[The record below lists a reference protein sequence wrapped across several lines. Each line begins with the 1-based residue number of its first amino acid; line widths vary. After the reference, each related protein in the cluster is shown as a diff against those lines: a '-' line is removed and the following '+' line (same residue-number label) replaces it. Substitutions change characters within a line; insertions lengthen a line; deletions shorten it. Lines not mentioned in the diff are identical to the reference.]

1 MDLGKAIKQLRKQK
15 NYNQKQFCDIVEIT
29 QTYLSLLENNKRKP
43 SMEVLEKIASK
54 LETPF
59 AVLLWFTLDSTDV
72 EPRKLEMFELLK
84 PSIDKLIT
92 DLFN

>member
-1 MDLGKAIKQLRKQK
+1 MDLGNAIKQLRKQK
-15 NYNQKQFCDIVEIT
+15 NYNQKQFCKIVGIT
-29 QTYLSLLENNKRKP
+29 HNYLSLIESSKREP
-43 SMEVLEKIASK
+43 SIKVLKKIADE

-59 AVLLWFTLDSTDV
+59 AVLFWFTLDSTDV

-92 DLFN
+92 ELFN

>member
-1 MDLGKAIKQLRKQK
+1 MDLGKSIKQLRKQK
-15 NYNQKQFCDIVEIT
+15 NYNQKQFCEIVEIT
-29 QTYLSLLENNKRKP
+29 QSYLSLIESNKKKP
-43 SMEVLEKIASK
+43 SLEVLEKIASK

-59 AVLLWFTLDSTDV
+59 AVLFWFTLDSTDV

-92 DLFN
+92 NLFN